1 MAVAVSAMGESRT
14 QRTLLPSPSPSESA
28 SNLDLSEWVY
38 ERIDT
43 RPAPAEI
50 TPAPHRHA
58 LLIKPWGGRCLVIA
72 VCGAPAGAG
81 FPLRAR
87 ECPHFFARHFS
98 VAVGLR

>member
-1 MAVAVSAMGESRT
+1 VSVAVTASCIVSPIEVAVSAVGVT
-14 QRTLLPSPSPSESA
+14 PTHLTVLTPSESA

-58 LLIKPWGGRCLVIA
+58 LLIKP
-72 VCGAPAGAG
+72 
-81 FPLRAR
+81 
-87 ECPHFFARHFS
+87 
-98 VAVGLR
+98 

>member
-1 MAVAVSAMGESRT
+1 MAFPRVSVAVTASCIVSPIEVAVSEVGVT
-14 QRTLLPSPSPSESA
+14 PTHLTVVIPSESA

-58 LLIKPWGGRCLVIA
+58 LLIKP
-72 VCGAPAGAG
+72 
-81 FPLRAR
+81 
-87 ECPHFFARHFS
+87 
-98 VAVGLR
+98 